1 MRKSLYVFWLLSI
14 GTSKAFGGSVPAGSS
29 VDSVKAIQAS
39 GSETDKIVRLNR
51 YAMTLLEEKRLQET
65 EYVVETALELARKA
79 NFQAGIAAAYDN
91 LGLIAQAKS
100 DDNNAMNYF
109 VESLRIRDGLGD
121 KIGIACSKNYMGR
134 VFFLQ
139 NNESAALTH
148 YQKAL
153 EALPADAK
161 DKRVPAMIRKNLGD
175 LYLSQKVY
183 GKATAE
189 YNQAL
194 NDYTEAN
201 DLQKAASIAS
211 FLGKTVS
218 DLGDY
223 DGAQTYFNASLNFH
237 RTLEDE
243 TGVAKDFLNLA
254 KVFNALNDR
263 QLALENA
270 QNATSIFEQKQDK
283 FGMAESYQMMGY
295 THLRNSDRNAALKF
309 FDKAGEILKKLP
321 IQKGVPE
328 IYQAI
333 ALSYDEMSDFPRAFE
348 FQKAFSNSKDS
359 LFNKEKATALLDM
372 TAKYESQYAVKEKNR
387 QLELLEHDK
396 DTNRKIQ
403 LLLLGLLGLAVYSV
417 FNFYQNYKSKKA
429 DNDKLMLL
437 NEQIQGQNNSIV
449 QQKAEIDLKNAELNE
464 KNVGLDALNER
475 LLREMA
481 ERELSQNTLYSKDHF
496 LANVTREMGSPLNA
510 IVGLSH
516 LLMTQEPR
524 KDQKDHIQ
532 NLQFAANNLL
542 VLINDVLD
550 FSKIEAGK
558 LSLETIDFSP
568 EDILSEI
575 KKEIQSD
582 KTVQIEYTVSKDIPH
597 QLNGDPVRLTQI
609 MTYMLNNIRNLLIK
623 GTIYLDISRAEELNH
638 EIMVKIDLSMNGE
651 GANHISKFLKK
662 IVERTDFEGAGNDEM
677 ELIIAKRLIELQN
690 GTFWTGLSEKGTTA
704 TIYLPYKLSVADAA
718 TEKTDG
724 NMEGVPA
731 ETDPEYLKDKRV
743 LVVED
748 NKVNQMLVVN
758 MLKKQGIVVT
768 AAGDGIEAL
777 EKVAKQ
783 DFDLI
788 LMDIQMPRM
797 DGYRA
802 VAEIRKMPHAEKSI
816 VPIIAFTASAYVNE
830 KEKAQLFGMTDHI
843 GKPFS
848 PDELLEKVQ
857 RVMLSHKANISDHAM
872 PQQASAK
879 TVASI

>member
-1 MRKSLYVFWLLSI
+1 MGV
-14 GTSKAFGGSVPAGSS
+14 SKAFGGSVPAGSS

-39 GSETDKIVRLNR
+39 GSETDKVVRLNR
-51 YAMTLLEEKRLQET
+51 YATTLMEEKRLQEV
-65 EYVVETALELARKA
+65 EYVVDKAMELARKA
-79 NFQAGIAAAYDN
+79 GFQAGIAAAYDN

-100 DDNNAMNYF
+100 DDNNAMNFF
-109 VESLRIRDGLGD
+109 VEALRIRDGLGD
-121 KIGIACSKNYMGR
+121 KIGIACSKNNMGR

-139 NNESAALTH
+139 NNEAAALTH

-153 EALPADAK
+153 EALPTDAK
-161 DKRVPAMIRKNLGD
+161 DKGVPAMIRKNLGD

-194 NDYTEAN
+194 NLYTEAN

-237 RTLEDE
+237 RQLEDE
-243 TGVAKDFLNLA
+243 TGVARDFLNLA

-263 QLALENA
+263 QMALENA
-270 QNATSIFEQKQDK
+270 QNATSVFEQKQDK

-295 THLRNSDRNAALKF
+295 TYLRNSDRNAAIKY
-309 FDKAGEILKKLP
+309 FDKSSEILKKLP
-321 IQKGVPE
+321 VQKGIPE
-328 IYQAI
+328 LYQAI
-333 ALSYDEMSDFPRAFE
+333 AQSYDEMSDYPRAFE
-348 FQKAFSNSKDS
+348 FQKAFSLAKDS

-372 TAKYESQYAVKEKNR
+372 TAKYESQFAVKEKNR

-396 DTNRKIQ
+396 STNRKIQ
-403 LLLLGLLGLAVYSV
+403 CLLLGLLALAVYSV
-417 FNFYQNYKSKKA
+417 YNFYQNYKSKKA
-429 DNDKLMLL
+429 DNDKLTLL
-437 NEQIQGQNNSIV
+437 NGQIQAKNNSIV
-449 QQKAEIDLKNAELNE
+449 QQKVEIDLKNAELQE
-464 KNVGLDALNER
+464 KNVGLDSLNEK

-516 LLMTQEPR
+516 LLMSQEPR

-558 LSLETIDFSP
+558 LSLATINFSP
-568 EDILSEI
+568 EEILSEV
-575 KKEIQSD
+575 KKEIISD
-582 KTVQIEYTVSKDIPH
+582 KKVQIHFEVSPDIPH

-623 GTIYLDISRAEELNH
+623 GNINLVIARAETLQQ

-651 GANHISKFLKK
+651 GANHISKFLKR
-662 IVERTDFEGAGNDEM
+662 IVERHDFEGASNDEM

-690 GTFWTGLSEKGTTA
+690 GTFWTGLSEAGTTA
-704 TIYLPYKLSVADAA
+704 TIYLPYKLPVQEA
-718 TEKTDG
+718 TAETDG
-724 NMEGVPA
+724 TTEGVAA

-758 MLKKQGIVVT
+758 MLKKQGIIVT

-802 VAEIRKMPHAEKSI
+802 VAEIRKMPHPEKAG

-848 PDELLEKVQ
+848 PAELLEKVQ
-857 RVMLSHKANISDHAM
+857 RVMLSHKANISDHAA
-872 PQQASAK
+872 PIQQASAK
-879 TVASI
+879 KGASI

>member
-1 MRKSLYVFWLLSI
+1 MRKSLYVFWLLSM

-39 GSETDKIVRLNR
+39 GSETDKVVRLNR
-51 YAMTLLEEKRLQET
+51 YALTLLEEKRVQET
-65 EYVVETALELARKA
+65 EYVVETAMGLARKA
-79 NFQAGIAAAYDN
+79 NFQAGIAASYDN

-109 VESLRIRDGLGD
+109 VEALRIRDGLGD
-121 KIGIACSKNYMGR
+121 KIGIACSKSYMGR

-153 EALPADAK
+153 EVLPPDAK
-161 DKRVPAMIRKNLGD
+161 DKSVPAMIRKNLGD

-183 GKATAE
+183 GKATSE

-194 NDYTEAN
+194 NLYTEAN

-295 THLRNSDRNAALKF
+295 THLRNSDRNAAIKF
-309 FDKAGEILKKLP
+309 FDKAGDILKKLP

-333 ALSYDEMSDFPRAFE
+333 ALSYDEMSDYPRAFE
-348 FQKAFSNSKDS
+348 FQKAFSSSKDS

-429 DNDKLMLL
+429 DNEKLTVL
-437 NEQIQGQNNSIV
+437 NEQIQAKNNSIV
-449 QQKAEIDLKNAELNE
+449 QQKSEIDLKNAELNE

-558 LSLETIDFSP
+558 LSLETIDFNP
-568 EDILSEI
+568 EEI
-575 KKEIQSD
+575 IAEVKKEIHSD
-582 KTVQIEYTVSKDIPH
+582 KAVQITYNVSQDIPH

-609 MTYMLNNIRNLLIK
+609 LTYMLNNVRNLLIK
-623 GTIYLDISRAEELNH
+623 GNIYLDISRAEEVNH
-638 EIMVKIDLSMNGE
+638 EIMVKIDLAMNGE
-651 GANHISKFLKK
+651 GANHISKFLKQ
-662 IVERTDFEGAGNDEM
+662 IVDRTDFEGASNDEM

-690 GTFWTGLSEKGTTA
+690 GTFWTGLSEKGTMA
-704 TIYLPYKLSVADAA
+704 TIYLPYKLPVAEAA
-718 TEKTDG
+718 TEQTDG
-724 NMEGVPA
+724 SVEGIPA

-802 VAEIRKMPHAEKSI
+802 VAEIRKMQHAEKAI

-848 PDELLEKVQ
+848 PAELLEKVQ

-879 TVASI
+879 TVASV